1 MKVNKILLIT
11 GATLAGAAIARYVY
25 RNVLLA
31 NEWDFN
37 VIEFKI
43 NRLVP
48 TAEGVVTLEFI
59 NKSNFTARIKDI
71 DILAFT
77 SGVKLGSIIES
88 KETTI
93 APNAKSPVSFTI
105 TFDPKSLVSG
115 WRSIAAS
122 ALTLKDIPMDFV
134 GNFKIKTIFG
144 WTKVPVRYSTSGR
157 ELKSLYDE
165 YYA

>member
-31 NEWDFN
+31 NQWDFN
-37 VIEFKI
+37 VIGFRI

-48 TAEGVVTLEFI
+48 TAEGVVTIDFI
-59 NKSNFTARIKDI
+59 NKSNFSAKIKDI

-77 SGVKLGSIIES
+77 NKVKLGSIIEA
-88 KETTI
+88 KEITI
-93 APNAKSPVSFTI
+93 APNGKSPVTFTI
-105 TFDPKSLVSG
+105 TFDPKSLISG
-115 WRSIAAS
+115 WRTIAAN

-134 GNFKIKTIFG
+134 GNFKIKTMFG
-144 WTKVPVRYSTSGR
+144 WTKVPVKYSTSGK